1 MNAYPS
7 WKYIIVVTVLVVSF
21 VYSLPNF
28 YNSYPAIEIK
38 SNVDVLNENN
48 ISKYLEIINI
58 KNIKIQKNF
67 IKDDKLFLLFGDTEE
82 QLKAYTEFNS
92 SNNNASYTLSSFSDT
107 PKWMESIGAYPMFLG
122 LDLKGGVHFLLQVDH
137 ENITTNMLREIQS
150 DIKKILIKNK
160 YRYNLI
166 YQSEDKIT
174 IEFDENKPIDEIIV
188 AINENNEYLSNLVIN
203 KKTIDNKIN
212 LLISPSKDS
221 IDFDVKSALAKNL
234 TILRSRVDELGVAQP
249 ILQKQGKDRIIVQLP
264 GLQDS
269 TRAKSILGSTATL
282 EFRLTKGTPQ
292 DWFDSK
298 LSGRPTINSSTLY
311 QQRGGDP
318 VLLSRKVIVA
328 GEDIKDANTGFDST
342 SNTPAV
348 FVNLSDYGASKM
360 LDITSRNTGNKM
372 AVIFVEQDKK
382 EVINVATIR
391 EAFGKRFQITGL
403 NLDEAKDLAI
413 LLRSGALS
421 APMHIIEERTIGPSL
436 GEDNILAGKNSMYF
450 GLFLVGLFMFFYYR
464 LFGLIANIALIANI
478 VIIIAILSLFQA
490 TLTLSGI
497 AGIVLTVGMA
507 VDSNVLIFERI
518 REEMLNGNSP
528 NASIYSGYQKA
539 FSTISDANIT
549 TLIAAI
555 ALLTIGTGAVKG
567 FAVTLV
573 IGILSSMFTS
583 IVGTRALVSIIY
595 ERKETKK
602 ISI

>member
-7 WKYIIVVTVLVVSF
+7 WKYIIVVAVLVVSF

-48 ISKYLEIINI
+48 ISKYLEIINV
-58 KNIKIQKNF
+58 KNIKTQKNF
-67 IKDDKLFLLFGDTEE
+67 IKDNKLFLLFGDTEE
-82 QLKAYTEFNS
+82 QLKAYTEFSS

-137 ENITTNMLREIQS
+137 ENIIINMLREIQS
-150 DIKKILIKNK
+150 DVKKILIKNK

-174 IEFDENKPIDEIIV
+174 VEFDESKPIDEIIV
-188 AINENNEYLSNLVIN
+188 TINENLGNLVIN
-203 KKTIDNKIN
+203 KKTIDDKVN
-212 LLISPSKDS
+212 LLISPSKNL
-221 IDFDVKSALAKNL
+221 IDLDIKSALAKNL

-298 LSGRPTINSSTLY
+298 LSGRPTINSATLY

-328 GEDIKDANTGFDST
+328 GDDIKDANTGFDST

-360 LDITSRNTGNKM
+360 LDVTSRNTGKKM

-382 EVINVATIR
+382 EVINIATIR

-403 NLDEAKDLAI
+403 NLDEAKDLSI

-421 APMHIIEERTIGPSL
+421 APMQIIEERTVGPSL
-436 GEDNILAGKNSMYF
+436 GEYNILAGKNSMYF

-478 VIIIAILSLFQA
+478 VIIIAVLSLFQA

-528 NASIYSGYQKA
+528 NASIHSGYQKA

>member
-1 MNAYPS
+1 
-7 WKYIIVVTVLVVSF
+7 
-21 VYSLPNF
+21 
-28 YNSYPAIEIK
+28 
-38 SNVDVLNENN
+38 
-48 ISKYLEIINI
+48 
-58 KNIKIQKNF
+58 
-67 IKDDKLFLLFGDTEE
+67 
-82 QLKAYTEFNS
+82 
-92 SNNNASYTLSSFSDT
+92 
-107 PKWMESIGAYPMFLG
+107 MFLG

-137 ENITTNMLREIQS
+137 DNITTNMLREIQS
-150 DIKKILIKNK
+150 DVKKILIKNK

-174 IEFDENKPIDEIIV
+174 VEFDENKPIDEIIIK
-188 AINENNEYLSNLVIN
+188 INENLSDLVIN
-203 KKTIDNKIN
+203 KKTIDTKVN
-212 LLISPSKDS
+212 LLISPSKNL
-221 IDFDVKSALAKNL
+221 IDLDVKSALAKNL
-234 TILRSRVDELGVAQP
+234 TILRSRVNELGVAQP
-249 ILQKQGKDRIIVQLP
+249 VLQKQGKDRIIVQLP

-298 LSGRPTINSSTLY
+298 LSGRPTINLATLY
-311 QQRGGDP
+311 KQRGGDP

-328 GEDIKDANTGFDST
+328 GEDIKDANTGFDSV

-348 FVNLSDYGASKM
+348 FVNLSDYGASRM
-360 LDITSRNTGNKM
+360 LDVTSKNTGNKM

-382 EVINVATIR
+382 EVINIATIR
-391 EAFGKRFQITGL
+391 EAFSKRFQITGL

-421 APMHIIEERTIGPSL
+421 APMQIIEERTIGPSL
-436 GEDNILAGKNSMYF
+436 GEYNILAGKNSMYF
-450 GLFLVGLFMFFYYR
+450 GLLLVGLFMFFYYR

-478 VIIIAILSLFQA
+478 VIIVAVLSLFQA

-497 AGIVLTVGMA
+497 AGIVLTIGMA

-528 NASIYSGYQKA
+528 NASIHSGYQKA

-555 ALLTIGTGAVKG
+555 ALLTIGTGVVKG

-595 ERKETKK
+595 ERKETKNL
-602 ISI
+602 SI